1 MRLGASLA
9 VAAVAALLS
18 CPALAAGEAAGTDTT
33 APQQQPPRPLRALRF
48 RQAQRHGLQSDL
60 DSRRFPDTS
69 TTAFDPVYMTKLY
82 DLGFQLASTG
92 NNWKKVPPRW
102 VH

>member
-33 APQQQPPRPLRALRF
+33 APQQQPP
-48 RQAQRHGLQSDL
+48 DL
-60 DSRRFPDTS
+60 YELH
-69 TTAFDPVYMTKLY
+69 AFAKRNGMDYNLI
-82 DLGFQLASTG
+82 
-92 NNWKKVPPRW
+92 
-102 VH
+102 